1 MWLGKLEPMLGEASL
16 DMVRPLLLIQ
26 DCKVALDG
34 DLSRFLHGGPEN
46 LTTRSAS
53 DPGELP
59 LWRPGCSQHWM
70 RRPADASTFVDSG
83 HGGGEFSIC
92 TLWMDLLFYPVYPVI
107 PKETGMDFKI
117 VSKGVH
123 FRFFDHFAIVLHL
136 GDTTVSTHQLHRGQ
150 YCASMRRAPGSTT
163 APRSRE

>member
-1 MWLGKLEPMLGEASL
+1 
-16 DMVRPLLLIQ
+16 MVRPLLLIQ

-83 HGGGEFSIC
+83 HGGGRI
-92 TLWMDLLFYPVYPVI
+92 
-107 PKETGMDFKI
+107 
-117 VSKGVH
+117 
-123 FRFFDHFAIVLHL
+123 LHL
-136 GDTTVSTHQLHRGQ
+136 HPLDGSSHLSSLSSHPKRDRNGFQDRFKGSSLQILRSLCDRSAFGGHHGQ
-150 YCASMRRAPGSTT
+150 YPPA
-163 APRSRE
+163 APRSVLREHATSAREHHRPSIQGVASCSVQMFR